1 MPAALKRID
10 GLGGHGSGF
19 FRASVKSALWLPLR
33 LPIRYQK
40 GLNPPLLAT
49 RIRRKY
55 LALSAGYE
63 LLSKLQNLY
72 VPVRSRPAPP
82 IRSQQLIPDRG
93 RNSLAALW
101 LVFTAVSILLL
112 TESLMPSGVFL
123 KKTRPCTIFRCQRV
137 NRNRSSCRVSCR
149 AGCLLYYHFCRQI
162 ILSGYATEARIFPVT
177 RSAVAAT
184 RRCYLIRRLFWPRLR
199 FRSSRRPRTCD
210 HLCCASPR
218 EQRLLPCLRRSAKHF
233 S

>member
-1 MPAALKRID
+1 MSAGLKRID

-93 RNSLAALW
+93 RNSLAVLW
-101 LVFTAVSILLL
+101 LLFTAVSILLL

-123 KKTRPCTIFRCQRV
+123 KKTPPCTIFRCQRV
-137 NRNRSSCRVSCR
+137 NRNRSSCRISR
-149 AGCLLYYHFCRQI
+149 LARGLLDYSFCRQI
-162 ILSGYATEARIFPVT
+162 TPCRLRDRGPDLSGHSFGRSCNTPVLPHPKIVLAA
-177 RSAVAAT
+177 SAIPIPELPAA
-184 RRCYLIRRLFWPRLR
+184 C
-199 FRSSRRPRTCD
+199 
-210 HLCCASPR
+210 
-218 EQRLLPCLRRSAKHF
+218 
-233 S
+233 